1 MKRRGISALLLAAVL
16 LSLSLSAGAS
26 AVVQPSFQVWV
37 SNGPLTDDADFHLAI
52 WTSEGMVCG
61 LKYYAKR
68 DSAAVWAVGDP
79 NFRSRIGSGS
89 AYLAAEY
96 KGVRRDFELTQ
107 PLLSRYEIKLA
118 LDWRSGELSL
128 KKTARGG
135 RILEAA
141 ARLLLTLLLEGAVFY
156 LFGYRAKRSW
166 IVFFITNFATQIVLS
181 VLMVQMIWRSAGIL
195 ASFWLLELYL
205 MIFELAVYYFAL
217 REWDKGRACLSAV
230 CTNLVSVTFG
240 SVLLTLGAHF
250 LG

>member
-1 MKRRGISALLLAAVL
+1 MKRRGIAVLLLAAIL

-26 AVVQPSFQVWV
+26 AAVQPGFQVWV
-37 SNGPLTDDADFHLAI
+37 TNGPLTDDPDFHLTI
-52 WTSEGMVCG
+52 WTNGGMVCT
-61 LKYYAKR
+61 LEYYAKR
-68 DSAAVWAVGDP
+68 DGAAVWAAGDP
-79 NFRSRIGSGS
+79 NFRSRIGSGT

-107 PLLSRYEIKLA
+107 ALLSRYEIRLA

-128 KKTARGG
+128 KKAERGS
-135 RILEAA
+135 RVHEAA
-141 ARLLLTLLLEGAVFY
+141 VRLLLTMLLEGAVFY

-166 IVFFITNFATQIVLS
+166 IVFFIANVVTQIILS
-181 VLMVQMIWRSAGIL
+181 VLMAQMIWRSAGIL

-230 CTNLVSVTFG
+230 CTNLVSVIFG
-240 SVLLTLGAHF
+240 SVLLTLGARF